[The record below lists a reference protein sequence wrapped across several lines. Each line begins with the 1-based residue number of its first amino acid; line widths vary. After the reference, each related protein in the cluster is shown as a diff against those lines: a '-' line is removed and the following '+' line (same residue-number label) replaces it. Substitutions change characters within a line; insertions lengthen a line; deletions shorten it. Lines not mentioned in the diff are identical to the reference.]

1 MDAEKLKMKIK
12 KKGFSAK
19 KLAEKAGIERN
30 ALERKL
36 TGTEDFLLWEI
47 IKISKLLSLENKEM
61 LNIFFDG

>member
-1 MDAEKLKMKIK
+1 MDAQKLKIQMEK
-12 KKGFSAK
+12 KHFSAK
-19 KLAEKAGIERN
+19 KLAEKAGIEGK

-47 IKISKLLSLENKEM
+47 IKISKLLSLENREM